1 MALRDRKQT
10 VGWLRDEL
18 GLRACSPMFVQPP
31 FYVALAAGPAFVLAL
46 WALLPGALP
55 APRPQPGV
63 LLSLVLWQPFVEE
76 LLFRGLLQ
84 EHLSRRLPGSILLA
98 GLSRSNLLTSL
109 LFATAH
115 LLFHAPAWAA
125 AAFVPSLVYGYFK
138 DRYGSIVPALLLH
151 VTYNACYFLPG
162 LPG

>member
-1 MALRDRKQT
+1 MALHDRKQT

-18 GLRACSPMFVQPP
+18 GLHSCSPMFAQPA
-31 FYVALAAGPAFVLAL
+31 FYIALAAGPAFVVAL
-46 WALLPGALP
+46 WTLLPGALP
-55 APRPQPGV
+55 ATRSEPRV
-63 LLSLVLWQPFVEE
+63 LLSLLLWQPLVEE

-84 EHLSRRLPGSILLA
+84 EHLSRRLPGSVLLP

-115 LLFHAPAWAA
+115 LLLHSPVWAA
-125 AAFVPSLVYGYFK
+125 AALVPSLVYGYFK
-138 DRYGSIVPALLLH
+138 DRYGSILPALLLH

-162 LPG
+162 